1 MDSDTDNNGGEGGAK
16 AVLDAVHRETSS
28 ASEQASAAAG
38 AVKDQA
44 RQAVSTITGKA
55 AETAETG
62 KDFAASN
69 LEDFAA
75 AIRKASE
82 ELGSRDQSM
91 ISNLVRQAASGLEDA
106 SRSVKGASLQDIT
119 QSVAGFARRQ
129 PAAFLLGAGLV
140 GIALGRFARA
150 SGEHQP
156 QGGGSRP
163 GEGNPGSYRPD
174 GGTTGTTA
182 EPGVDPSFSGS
193 GARTAWTTDEAAST
207 FGSDFSGDAR
217 PLTGDDHV
225 R

>member
-28 ASEQASAAAG
+28 ASEQASAAVG

-44 RQAVSTITGKA
+44 RQAVSTITDKA
-55 AETAETG
+55 AASAETG

-119 QSVAGFARRQ
+119 QSVASFARRQ

-150 SGEHQP
+150 SGEHQS
-156 QGGGSRP
+156 QGGANSR
-163 GEGNPGSYRPD
+163 RPS
-174 GGTTGTTA
+174 GGTTA
-182 EPGVDPSFSGS
+182 EPGLDPSLSGS
-193 GARTAWTTDEAAST
+193 GARTAWTADEPAST
-207 FGSDFSGDAR
+207 FGSDFSSDTR
-217 PLTGDDHV
+217 PLTGDDYV